1 VVEAKKDD
9 FTRGWE
15 QCLVAMLTAQKLND
29 LPEQTVYR
37 ITTNG
42 QVWQCGPLHA
52 GMFIQDTRS
61 FTLEDVDSLGAT
73 LHFIFA
79 QCHDQVTR
87 LYSAV

>member
-1 VVEAKKDD
+1 
-9 FTRGWE
+9 
-15 QCLVAMLTAQKLND
+15 MLTAQKLND
-29 LPEQTVYR
+29 LPEQTVYG

-42 QVWQCGPLHA
+42 QVWQFGPLHA
-52 GMFIQDTRS
+52 AIFTQDTHS
-61 FTLEDVDSLGAT
+61 FTLEDGDSLGAT

>member
-1 VVEAKKDD
+1 MVEAKKDD
-9 FTRGWE
+9 FTRDWG
-15 QCLVAMLTAQKLND
+15 QCLAAMLTAQKLND
-29 LPEQTVYR
+29 LPEQAGYG

-42 QVWQCGPLHA
+42 QVWQFGPLHA
-52 GMFIQDTRS
+52 AMFTQDTHS
-61 FTLEDVDSLGAT
+61 FTLEDIDSLGAT

>member
-1 VVEAKKDD
+1 MVEAKKDD

-15 QCLVAMLTAQKLND
+15 QCLVARLTAQKLND
-29 LPEQTVYR
+29 LPEQAVYG

-42 QVWQCGPLHA
+42 QVWQFGSLHA
-52 GMFIQDTRS
+52 AMFTQDTHS

-79 QCHDQVTR
+79 QCHDQVTL

>member
-1 VVEAKKDD
+1 MVEAKKDD
-9 FTRGWE
+9 FTRGWG

-29 LPEQTVYR
+29 LPEQAVYG

-42 QVWQCGPLHA
+42 QVWQFGPLHA
-52 GMFIQDTRS
+52 AMFTQDTHS
-61 FTLEDVDSLGAT
+61 FTSEGVDSLGAM
-73 LHFIFA
+73 LHLIFA